1 MLQIPRY
8 PGKVVEKRSRREAV
22 TRRSRNKPRRGADI
36 SGGVKINQKIEDAV
50 ADRELTLH

>member
-36 SGGVKINQKIEDAV
+36 SGGVKINRKIEDAV